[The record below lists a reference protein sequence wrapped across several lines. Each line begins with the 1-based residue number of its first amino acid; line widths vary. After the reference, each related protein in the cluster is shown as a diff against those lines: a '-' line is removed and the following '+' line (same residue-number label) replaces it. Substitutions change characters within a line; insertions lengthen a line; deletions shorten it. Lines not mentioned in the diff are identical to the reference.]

1 MSRTTKPRV
10 LCLDDEPQVLES
22 LRDTLR
28 RKFEVVVSTNGF
40 EALRLLASDPF
51 DVVLTDMRMPLLSG
65 ARFLTLAREHAPDTV
80 RVMLTG
86 QSALPDAAAAIN
98 EGQIFQLLIK
108 PCRTDDLV
116 KALEAAVVEHEARI
130 SHRDERDGLVAA
142 TVQAMM
148 KFSAQIDP
156 DGRARGDRIKRH
168 ALELAGQV
176 KAITSTSELATAC
189 ALMQLGAV
197 GVSAETRARAASNS
211 RLGPEHA
218 TELERMPE
226 LAATLVPGLAALK
239 PVAALLAATAP
250 PFATSRPRTPDVP
263 GGAQVLRIALDFE
276 LQLRQGAP
284 GETAMRALNGRTG
297 RYDPDLLATFGDL
310 MQFT

>member
-1 MSRTTKPRV
+1 MSRDPKKPRV
-10 LCLDDEPQVLES
+10 LCLDDEPLVLES

-28 RKFEVVVSTNGF
+28 RKFEIVVSTNGF

-51 DVVLTDMRMPLLSG
+51 AVVLTDMRMPMLDG

-86 QSALPDAAAAIN
+86 QSALPDAAAAVN
-98 EGQIFQLLIK
+98 DGQIFKLLIK
-108 PCRTDDLV
+108 PCKTDDLTA
-116 KALEAAVVEHEARI
+116 ALEAAVVEHTARVAQR
-130 SHRDERDGLVAA
+130 SEYDGLVEAA
-142 TVQAMM
+142 VQGMM
-148 KFSAQIDP
+148 KLAAQIDP

-176 KAITSTSELATAC
+176 KIASTSELVAAC
-189 ALMQLGAV
+189 ALMQIGAV
-197 GVSAETRARAASNS
+197 GVSSETRARAGSNS

-218 TELERMPE
+218 TELERLPE
-226 LAATLVPGLAALK
+226 LAAPLVPALAALK

-250 PFATSRPRTPDVP
+250 ALAARRSTPDNP
-263 GGAQVLRIALDFE
+263 GCAQVLRIALDYE
-276 LQLRQGAP
+276 LQLSQGAP
-284 GETAMRALNGRTG
+284 GATAMRALNARAN
-297 RYDPDLLATFGDL
+297 RYDDALLATWGEL

>member
-1 MSRTTKPRV
+1 MSRDIKPRV
-10 LCLDDEPQVLES
+10 LCLDDEPLVLES
-22 LRDTLR
+22 LRDALR
-28 RKFEVVVSTNGF
+28 RKFEIVVSTNGF

-51 DVVLTDMRMPLLSG
+51 AVVLTDMRMPMLDG

-86 QSALPDAAAAIN
+86 QSALPDAAAAVN
-98 EGQIFQLLIK
+98 EGQIYRLLIK
-108 PCRTDDLV
+108 PCKTDDLV
-116 KALEAAVVEHEARI
+116 YALNAAVAEHEVRI
-130 SHRDERDGLVAA
+130 AQRNEYAGLVDT

-148 KFSAQIDP
+148 KLAAQVDP

-168 ALELAGQV
+168 VIELAGQV
-176 KAITSTSELATAC
+176 EAITSTSELATAC
-189 ALMQLGAV
+189 ALMQIGAL
-197 GVSAETRARAASNS
+197 GVSAETRARAASNT

-226 LAATLVPGLAALK
+226 IAAALVPGLLALK

-250 PFATSRPRTPDVP
+250 PFATSRPRTPEVP
-263 GGAQVLRIALDFE
+263 GGAQVLRIALDYE

-284 GETAMRALNGRTG
+284 GVTALKALNARSG
-297 RYDPDLLATFGDL
+297 RYDPTLLATWGDL
-310 MQFT
+310 QQFT

>member
-1 MSRTTKPRV
+1 MSRDSKPRV
-10 LCLDDEPQVLES
+10 LCLDDEPLVLES

-40 EALRLLASDPF
+40 EALKLLASDPF
-51 DVVLTDMRMPLLSG
+51 DVVLTDMRMPMLDG

-86 QSALPDAAAAIN
+86 QSALPDAATAIN
-98 EGQIFQLLIK
+98 EGQIYRLLIK
-108 PCRTDDLV
+108 PCKTDDLV
-116 KALEAAVVEHEARI
+116 EALEAGVTEHHARVAQ
-130 SHRDERDGLVAA
+130 REERERLEDV

-148 KFSAQIDP
+148 KLAAQIDP

-176 KAITSTSELATAC
+176 KTITSTSELATAC
-189 ALMQLGAV
+189 ALMQIGV
-197 GVSAETRARAASNS
+197 VNVSAETRARAASNS

-218 TELERMPE
+218 TELEKLPE
-226 LAATLVPGLAALK
+226 LAAPLVPMLAGLK
-239 PVAALLAATAP
+239 PVATLLAATAP
-250 PFATSRPRTPDVP
+250 ALASRRGMAELP
-263 GGAQVLRIALDFE
+263 GCAQVLRIALDYE

-284 GETAMRALNGRTG
+284 GATAMRALEARTN
-297 RYDPDLLATFGDL
+297 RYDAALLATWGEL